1 MLCYTLTTVAI
12 TDVTQR
18 ACTQEFC
25 NGGNLRRAVDRG
37 YFAGAFP
44 RRWASITGVLAG
56 IAGGMQ
62 YVHSKRILHGDL
74 NPSNILLKVHPCL
87 LNTHHFWGCFGP
99 VHGPTYP
106 HSIH

>member
-1 MLCYTLTTVAI
+1 MHV
-12 TDVTQR
+12 
-18 ACTQEFC
+18 QEFC
-25 NGGNLRRAVDRG
+25 NGGSLREAVSG
-37 YFAGAFP
+37 GLLSHEKLP
-44 RRWASITGVLAG
+44 RRWKPLMKLLTG
-56 IAGGMQ
+56 IASGMQ